1 MRNESKPLLRILA
14 YCLIGFATVMA
25 LSVIIMLATGARPT
39 GIHVAP
45 LITAAGGLLLLRHTK
60 RKS

>member
-1 MRNESKPLLRILA
+1 MRNESKPLLRIPA

-25 LSVIIMLATGARPT
+25 ISVIIKLATGARTT

-45 LITAAGGLLLLRHTK
+45 LIAAGGGLLLLRHTE
-60 RKS
+60 RKG